1 MLVRNNSAR
10 LHHVGN
16 VSIVPLATAEID
28 DTFAGAISSE
38 LEVLRGPGL
47 AADDPELRA
56 RAAEAVA
63 PKAKAN
69 TNTKAAP
76 VSPPQPAPMQP
87 WATVAADPVAG
98 KL

>member
-16 VSIVPLATAEID
+16 VSIAPLETAEICD
-28 DTFAGAISSE
+28 SFAGAISSE

-47 AADDPELRA
+47 AEDDPELRA

-63 PKAKAN
+63 QKAKAN
-69 TNTKAAP
+69 TKGATVA
-76 VSPPQPAPMQP
+76 PPQPAPLQP
-87 WATVAADPVAG
+87 WATVAPGTDG
-98 KL
+98 KG